1 MSRITLSLLAAL
13 AALAAC
19 TAAARTD
26 ASVHP
31 AGSTPMPT
39 APEVMVAANE
49 SVSAPS
55 LARAAHYDEAAPLV
69 SCDIRMRRT
78 ANGVLLEA
86 RAFADRD
93 IAGEYDL
100 AIVKSGGGNNSEIN
114 QGGPLEIAAGSTV
127 TLGENELSVER
138 GARLRAVLTLRD
150 EAGELCRRT
159 FRL

>member
-1 MSRITLSLLAAL
+1 MSRSTLSMLAAL
-13 AALAAC
+13 TALAAC

-31 AGSTPMPT
+31 SDTTPMPT
-39 APEVMVAANE
+39 APEVIVAAPE
-49 SVSAPS
+49 IIAAPS
-55 LARAAHYDEAAPLV
+55 LTQPARYDDAAPIV
-69 SCDIRMRRT
+69 SCDIRTRRT
-78 ANGVLLEA
+78 ANGVLIEA

-100 AIVKSGGGNNSEIN
+100 AITKSGGGNTSEIS
-114 QGGPLEIAAGSTV
+114 QGGPLDIIAGSTV
-127 TLGENELSVER
+127 TLGQNELSVEP

-150 EAGELCRRT
+150 ESGELCRRS

>member
-1 MSRITLSLLAAL
+1 MSKSTLSLLAAL
-13 AALAAC
+13 TALAAC

-26 ASVHP
+26 ASVYP
-31 AGSTPMPT
+31 ADSTPMPT
-39 APEVMVAANE
+39 APEVIVAAQQ
-49 SVSAPS
+49 SVAAPS
-55 LARAAHYDEAAPLV
+55 LAHAAHYDDAAPIV
-69 SCDIRMRRT
+69 SCDIRTRRT
-78 ANGVLLEA
+78 ANGVLIEA

-100 AIVKSGGGNNSEIN
+100 AIVKSGGGNSSEIN

-127 TLGENELSVER
+127 TLGQNELSVEP

-150 EAGELCRRT
+150 EGGELCRRS

>member
-1 MSRITLSLLAAL
+1 MSRSTLSLLAAL
-13 AALAAC
+13 TALAAC

-26 ASVHP
+26 ASVHL
-31 AGSTPMPT
+31 ADSTPMS
-39 APEVMVAANE
+39 AAHEVIVAAQANAP
-49 SVSAPS
+49 APS
-55 LARAAHYDEAAPLV
+55 LAHAARYDDAAPLV

-78 ANGVLLEA
+78 ANGVLIEA

-100 AIVKSGGGNNSEIN
+100 AIVKSGGGNSSEIN
-114 QGGPLEIAAGSTV
+114 QGGPLDIAAGSTV
-127 TLGENELSVER
+127 TLGENELSVEP

>member
-1 MSRITLSLLAAL
+1 MSKSTLSLLAAL
-13 AALAAC
+13 TALAAC

-26 ASVHP
+26 ASVYP
-31 AGSTPMPT
+31 ANTTPMPT
-39 APEVMVAANE
+39 APEVMVTAQE
-49 SVSAPS
+49 S
-55 LARAAHYDEAAPLV
+55 LAAPLAHAAHYDDAAPIV

-78 ANGVLLEA
+78 ANGVLIEA

-100 AIVKSGGGNNSEIN
+100 AIVKSGGGNTSEIN
-114 QGGPLEIAAGSTV
+114 QGGPLDILAGSTV
-127 TLGENELSVER
+127 TLGQNELSIEP

-150 EAGELCRRT
+150 EGGELCRRS